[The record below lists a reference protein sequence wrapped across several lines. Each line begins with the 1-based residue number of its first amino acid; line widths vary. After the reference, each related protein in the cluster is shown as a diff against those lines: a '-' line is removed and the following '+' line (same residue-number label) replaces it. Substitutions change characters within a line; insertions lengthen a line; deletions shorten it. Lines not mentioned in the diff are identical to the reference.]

1 MIHNHTCSPYI
12 YLDTQRANDMTNN
25 KFLKAFMS
33 VSIVSVALILILGVA
48 IAQDSLPTFT
58 IGVLDTAHGPIAN
71 GAKLAV
77 REINEAG
84 GVEGADGTFFRLQLV
99 IQPVEDGD
107 ILTEAVNN
115 LNQEEIIAV
124 IGPKTTADVLSNL
137 PLLQSLGVPILTP
150 AIGDT
155 VIASDTTGSLFRIRA
170 AERWQGS
177 SLASYL
183 VNQLNLQQITTVQLD
198 RNSTAARVGF
208 SIALEQLSSS
218 TTETS
223 LLLESE
229 DQLDNLV
236 TQIIANNPPAIVT
249 FGEPAIANDFFTLLR
264 IGGWVGAFA
273 YHRADT
279 PEFRNC
285 ADTEICR
292 GVIGTTTWSLS
303 SVDLNSNVFLN
314 NYVRAFDEAPGA
326 IEAASYDAVNML
338 ALAIGQPGAL
348 RDNLSAIR
356 DIRGVQGMLN
366 TGGLEA
372 REMTNY
378 TAVIQI
384 NALGGT
390 DLVARYAGFDRLPE
404 DESTI
409 VDGGE
414 LPVLPTATPEGV
426 YVTIESGRQN
436 VRTGPG
442 LEYDVLGQ
450 MQQGESAQVIGAT
463 ADFNWVVIL
472 YRGQQGFLATYLLE
486 VTGDRSTVP
495 VVAPPPTPTPPPAT
509 LAPTPA
515 PISDVQ
521 IIAASPRNIT
531 RGEPATINVNVRNTG
546 SVNAGSFA
554 VASSFAPDNLYSAFN
569 VSGLAAGAEIIVPL
583 TVTLS
588 GATGNYT
595 ATIIADL
602 NNEINEGPDGEANN
616 DDFNFTYK
624 LDRQLILIN
633 STTLS
638 AGSSIDLE
646 GNVTPVT
653 DISYTGASLDTTAP
667 CTGTASCIGLISP
680 ALNWDTSHYDS
691 ISSANGV
698 TVNSIPNGS
707 LGVGS
712 TIGVLTAEGR
722 RAVIRVDSF
731 NPGVS
736 ITITYRVYQ

>member
-1 MIHNHTCSPYI
+1 
-12 YLDTQRANDMTNN
+12 MTNN

-356 DIRGVQGMLN
+356 DIPGVQGMLN

-450 MQQGESAQVIGAT
+450 MQQGESADGRARLLREPGFVAGVEQPRLDPVAAGGRRRLPRSLHRLAR
-463 ADFNWVVIL
+463 AGGRSGFE
-472 YRGQQGFLATYLLE
+472 RGTPVGRAARRGERPAGHGSPAPQRTRRCERAI
-486 VTGDRSTVP
+486 DRSPNSKDARPCIDSWRPSTP
-495 VVAPPPTPTPPPAT
+495 RQPSASTPT
-509 LAPTPA
+509 
-515 PISDVQ
+515 ISCAS
-521 IIAASPRNIT
+521 AALWKFS
-531 RGEPATINVNVRNTG
+531 
-546 SVNAGSFA
+546 
-554 VASSFAPDNLYSAFN
+554 NL
-569 VSGLAAGAEIIVPL
+569 
-583 TVTLS
+583 
-588 GATGNYT
+588 
-595 ATIIADL
+595 
-602 NNEINEGPDGEANN
+602 
-616 DDFNFTYK
+616 
-624 LDRQLILIN
+624 
-633 STTLS
+633 
-638 AGSSIDLE
+638 
-646 GNVTPVT
+646 
-653 DISYTGASLDTTAP
+653 
-667 CTGTASCIGLISP
+667 
-680 ALNWDTSHYDS
+680 
-691 ISSANGV
+691 
-698 TVNSIPNGS
+698 
-707 LGVGS
+707 
-712 TIGVLTAEGR
+712 
-722 RAVIRVDSF
+722 
-731 NPGVS
+731 
-736 ITITYRVYQ
+736 